1 MDKLREIHNRYIN
14 KTSTKFIRSYTTLI
28 PWNERL
34 VGIRGARGV
43 GKTTLILQYI
53 KNKYKLSEKAI
64 YISLDDF
71 YFTQN
76 NLIDFVDD
84 FVKSGGVHIFI
95 DEVHKY
101 PNWVIQIKNIY
112 DYHDSLKI
120 VFTGSSL
127 LDILDSRVDLSRRA
141 LVYEMQGLS
150 FREFLALNHNYTFDA
165 IKLDQLISNHV
176 DITAKIVSV
185 IKPLRYFKEYLR
197 FGYYPFYQKDIEI
210 YYLRL
215 REIINMIIEIEL
227 PLLRKVDVSKVN
239 KIRQLLYIIAQS
251 VPFKPNISSLS
262 SKTGI
267 TRNTLVEY
275 IKSLED
281 ANLIQNLNKN
291 TFGISLLQKPDK
303 IYLENSNLAYA
314 LTGDNTNIG
323 NIRETF
329 FFNQVKN
336 KHHVTYPIVGGFLV
350 DSKYLFEI
358 GGKTKSNKQILN
370 IENSFVVRDDIEFGS
385 KNKLPLWLFGF
396 LY

>member
-336 KHHVTYPIVGGFLV
+336 KHHVTYPIVGDFLV